1 MLRLSFTAATR
12 RLMVVGPCAPAV
24 LAVLRGQAAR
34 VDEWS
39 VADGEAAYGEP
50 LVRALVAA
58 MDERAPDGL
67 VLPPPADGDPAGQGL
82 ALAGLE
88 AARRH
93 GGPVCAWP
101 APTDPGAAPDAVPL
115 WTVVEPADLF
125 EAMLARSGAVARAV
139 PPALAVEAPAPGAVR
154 VSVVVRSVD
163 RPSLVQALASIAL
176 QTYRPIEVVVVN
188 ARGAAHGP
196 LPEVGAALQVRLVGA
211 DDGTPLRRAA
221 AANAGLDAATGALAI
236 FLDDDD
242 VLLPDH
248 LSRLVP
254 ALAAQPD
261 AGAVYTGVEH
271 GRVEQGRWQVG
282 HRFDDD
288 FDPVRLRFENYLPI
302 HGVLFRRSG
311 PWRELRFDTA
321 FDLFEDWDFWLQFAA
336 RGPLIHLPGV
346 SARYVA
352 GAAGGAD
359 SAVFD
364 DSPAARDARLR
375 LHAKWHALGGP
386 AQTAAVLQRL
396 QTEFREAAGCR
407 AELALLQQGH
417 GALREVLAAREGELE
432 AAAHHRRGLEELLGA
447 RQREL
452 AGSLAEVAAWRETAA
467 ARERELADAQAQ
479 IAGLREV
486 LAGRDREIAD
496 AQAQIAGLREILVE
510 REREIADAQAQI
522 EGLHGILGH
531 RDRELAD
538 AAVQIDDLRRV
549 VADRE
554 RELAVLHQALES
566 QQATNSTLAG
576 QLAELHAQGPGGSGR
591 AP

>member
-1 MLRLSFTAATR
+1 
-12 RLMVVGPCAPAV
+12 MVVAPCAPAV
-24 LAVLRGQAAR
+24 LAALRQQAAR

-39 VADGEAAYGEP
+39 AAGGESAYGEP
-50 LVRALVAA
+50 LVRALAVGI
-58 MDERAPDGL
+58 DELAPDGL
-67 VLPPPADGDPAGQGL
+67 VLPLPADGDPVGQGA

-88 AARRH
+88 AARRR

-101 APTDPGAAPDAVPL
+101 AAADPGAVPGAGSA

-125 EAMLARSGAVARAV
+125 EAMLARSGTVACAA
-139 PPALAVEAPAPGAVR
+139 PPALAVEAPAPGAVA

-163 RPSLVQALASIAL
+163 RPSLAQALASIAL

-196 LPEVGAALQVRLVGA
+196 LPEVDAALQVRLVGA
-211 DDGTPLRRAA
+211 GDGTPLRRAA
-221 AANAGLDAATGALAI
+221 AANAGLDAATGTLAI

-282 HRFDDD
+282 HRFDDE
-288 FDPVRLRFENYLPI
+288 FDPVRLLFENYLPI
-302 HGVLFRRSG
+302 HGVLFKRSG

-364 DSPAARDARLR
+364 DSPAAREARLR

-396 QTEFREAAGCR
+396 QTEYREAAGCR
-407 AELALLQQGH
+407 AALALLQQGH
-417 GALREVLAAREGELE
+417 GALRAVLAAREGELE
-432 AAAHHRRGLEELLGA
+432 AAARHRAGLDELLGA
-447 RQREL
+447 RQCEL
-452 AGSLAEVAAWRETAA
+452 ADALTEVAAWRETAA
-467 ARERELADAQAQ
+467 ARERELADT
-479 IAGLREV
+479 LT
-486 LAGRDREIAD
+486 
-496 AQAQIAGLREILVE
+496 QIAGLREILVE
-510 REREIADAQAQI
+510 REREIADAQVQI
-522 EGLHGILGH
+522 DGLRGILGH

-538 AAVQIDDLRRV
+538 AVVQIDDLRRV
-549 VADRE
+549 LANRDG
-554 RELAVLHQALES
+554 ELADLRQALES

-576 QLAELHAQGPGGSGR
+576 QLAELQAQGHGGPGR

>member
-1 MLRLSFTAATR
+1 
-12 RLMVVGPCAPAV
+12 MVVGPCAAAV

-39 VADGEAAYGEP
+39 AAPGEAAYGEP

-67 VLPPPADGDPAGQGL
+67 VLPPPAGGDPAGLSL
-82 ALAGLE
+82 ALAALE
-88 AARRH
+88 AARRR

-101 APTDPGAAPDAVPL
+101 AAADPGAAPGAPPP

-125 EAMLARSGAVARAV
+125 EAMLARSGSAAGAA
-139 PPALAVEAPAPGAVR
+139 PPALAIEAAAPGAAR

-163 RPSLVQALASIAL
+163 RPSLAQALASIAL

-196 LPEVGAALQVRLVGA
+196 LPEVGAALQVRRVGA
-211 DDGTPLRRAA
+211 DDGAPLRRAA
-221 AANAGLDAATGALAI
+221 AANAGLDAATGTEAI

-254 ALAAQPD
+254 ALAAHPD

-288 FDPVRLRFENYLPI
+288 FDPVRLLFENYLPI

-336 RGPLIHLPGV
+336 RGPLVHRPGV

-364 DSPAARDARLR
+364 DSPAARDARQR

-396 QTEFREAAGCR
+396 QTEYRDAARCR

-417 GALREVLAAREGELE
+417 GALRAVLAARDGELE
-432 AAAHHRRGLEELLGA
+432 AAARHRAGLEELLGA

-452 AGSLAEVAAWRETAA
+452 AGALAEVAAWRETAA

-479 IAGLREV
+479 IAGLRE
-486 LAGRDREIAD
+486 
-496 AQAQIAGLREILVE
+496 ILVE
-510 REREIADAQAQI
+510 REREIADAQVQI
-522 EGLHGILGH
+522 DGLRGILGH

-549 VADRE
+549 LADRE
-554 RELAVLHQALES
+554 RELAAGADRIASLHRDLES
-566 QQATNSTLAG
+566 QQAANSTLAG
-576 QLAELHAQGPGGSGR
+576 QLAELHAEGPWR
-591 AP
+591 ALSRTLRGKSDAPRS